1 MDARPILLVDDA
13 PDDVALTLRALQRNQ
28 IPHEV
33 VVARDGVEALDYLRG
48 HGLFAGRDT
57 QLQPALILLDLKLP
71 RMGGLEL
78 LQHLQ
83 ADPELSRLRVVVLTS
98 SREEED
104 IVASY
109 AHGACSY
116 VRKPIDF
123 SAFLKAVGQIG
134 VYWLSLNETV
144 PTGQS
149 A

>member
-48 HGLFAGRDT
+48 AGLFVGRDT

-78 LQHLQ
+78 LKHLQ
-83 ADPELSRLRVVVLTS
+83 ADPELSHLRVVVLTS

-109 AHGACSY
+109 THGACSY